1 MKKSLFLAAL
11 AAVAMMSTGCY
22 FCGDPIDESC
32 KGSSHAIGDDVIPDA
47 MAYAQPVILPTSDV
61 FIPRF
66 EALDRVTNIEG
77 VGNSLSDATANAIKA
92 VKNVI
97 DCDYVVV
104 VNKQVETKTHPHW
117 CWFLSTTNYI
127 VTIDAIPVKLKSLEH
142 MDAAAAKEAVAAAK
156 EAAAIVNLKAEFK
169 SEVKSE
175 FKSEFKSEVK
185 TEVAP
190 ACQHD
195 AGIIKLSDIQ
205 VQINAKGESNDKAAV
220 IYPVK

>member
-66 EALDRVTNIEG
+66 EALDRVTDIAG

-92 VKNVI
+92 VKNDI

-117 CWFLSTTNYI
+117 CWFLSTTNYK
-127 VTIDAIPVKLKSLEH
+127 VTIDAIPVKLKSLER
-142 MDAAAAKEAVAAAK
+142 MDAAAAKEAVAAAN
-156 EAAAIVNLKAEFK
+156 VNLKAEFK

-175 FKSEFKSEVK
+175 VK
-185 TEVAP
+185 TEGAP

>member
-66 EALDRVTNIEG
+66 EALDRVTDIEG

-92 VKNVI
+92 VKNDL

-117 CWFLSTTNYI
+117 CWFLSTTNYK
-127 VTIDAIPVKLKSLEH
+127 VPIDAIPVKLKSLER
-142 MDAAAAKEAVAAAK
+142 MDAAAAKEAVAAAN
-156 EAAAIVNLKAEFK
+156 VNLKAEFK

-175 FKSEFKSEVK
+175 VK
-185 TEVAP
+185 TEGAP